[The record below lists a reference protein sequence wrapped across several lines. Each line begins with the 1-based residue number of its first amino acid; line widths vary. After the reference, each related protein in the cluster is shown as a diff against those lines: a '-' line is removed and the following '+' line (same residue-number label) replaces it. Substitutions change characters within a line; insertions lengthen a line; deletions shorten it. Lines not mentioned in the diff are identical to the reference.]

1 MRQGYRDEIGPEL
14 PLDYVEKIKAVE
26 EEKKKPLDPG
36 KLNIKVRARAASD
49 AEEEKEEVKQQKKID
64 PDELSEQQKVDVSTA
79 LDSITKGTSNIQRE
93 IERYPKLKKSLITGN
108 IKNLKN
114 LASGIIMTKGGN
126 QVSFVKKDIDANTK
140 ILLLASKTTED
151 EDLKKKIEDIL

>member
-79 LDSITKGTSNIQRE
+79 LDSITKGTSNI
-93 IERYPKLKKSLITGN
+93 
-108 IKNLKN
+108 
-114 LASGIIMTKGGN
+114 
-126 QVSFVKKDIDANTK
+126 
-140 ILLLASKTTED
+140 
-151 EDLKKKIEDIL
+151 